1 MSISLNKVTKM
12 ASYQSFSRETR
23 FRELCEAV
31 KHCSLC
37 PRLRNRTKV
46 LSEANGN
53 LWSKILFIAEA
64 PGRLGADRTG
74 IPLFGDKTGETFE
87 ALLGN
92 VGWKREDIFIT
103 NALLCNPRN
112 ERGTNGT
119 PKSEEIAN
127 CTPYLEMTINVV
139 QPEAIVTLG
148 TVALKALANIATHDF
163 SLKEHV
169 GQTLPWWNKV
179 LIPLYHPGPRARVH
193 RSYPNQTSDFIALA
207 KFIDPKS
214 GIKQS
219 ASRKPLTASGSVQF
233 KSPTSFQKLI
243 LAIVRSL
250 GRMTYFK
257 LTKLLYLVDLR
268 ALQQISCTLSDEIYL
283 RQQEGPWPPALK
295 KTMPYLQG
303 QEVILSFRK
312 QIPIIEPGPSPS
324 IEIDFDNEAL
334 EVLGEVLEQY
344 GHLDN
349 ASIKRAVYRTSP
361 MRYILKQEKLGRDMR
376 NIPLI
381 YKNQT
386 VLEHDNGTRN
396 T

>member
-12 ASYQSFSRETR
+12 ASYQSFSRKTR

-46 LSEANGN
+46 LSAANGN
-53 LWSKILFIAEA
+53 LLSKILFIAEA